1 MVLRALI
8 ATALT
13 SFASSAGCN
22 PSGFV
27 FIKDV
32 DSSILQDIRYY
43 SPHNFM
49 GRRVEG
55 YNAPECVLSVQAA
68 ESLKKVQ
75 TDAVS
80 LGYTLKVYDCYR
92 PQRAVD
98 DFVAWS
104 NNSYDLAT
112 KEEFYP
118 TLEKSDLFPDY
129 IATKSG
135 HTRGSTVD
143 LTLVKLPV
151 SAQDTYLP
159 GQPLVACFESYENR
173 YKDNSIDMGTGF
185 DCLCPLANTNT
196 PEIRYGDD
204 HSNTVLLTKRF
215 VNSES
220 QKLNRKVLL
229 DLMSKYSF
237 DNYSGEWWHYTL
249 HGEPFPETYVCG
261 EGSE

>member
-1 MVLRALI
+1 MSLRVLVAAGLSAF
-8 ATALT
+8 AT
-13 SFASSAGCN
+13 SAGCN
-22 PSGFV
+22 PSGFA
-27 FIKDV
+27 FLRDV
-32 DSSILQDIRYY
+32 DPSILQDIRYY
-43 SPHNFM
+43 SAHNFM

-55 YNAPECVLSVQAA
+55 YNAPECVLSSQAA
-68 ESLKKVQ
+68 EALKKVQ
-75 TDAVS
+75 TDAAS
-80 LGYTLKVYDCYR
+80 LGYSLKVYDCYR

-118 TLEKSDLFPDY
+118 TLDKSELFPDY

-143 LTLVKLPV
+143 LTLVKLPASTQEV
-151 SAQDTYLP
+151 YLP

-196 PEIRYGDD
+196 SGIRY
-204 HSNTVLLTKRF
+204 
-215 VNSES
+215 VN
-220 QKLNRKVLL
+220 
-229 DLMSKYSF
+229 
-237 DNYSGEWWHYTL
+237 
-249 HGEPFPETYVCG
+249 
-261 EGSE
+261 